1 MSFFGTRLSS
11 AVTQLRGELSAAPQT
26 ANDTITKLVEKI
38 QTSPQVDDR
47 RTAVLGLK
55 GLSRDWK
62 ADVGTAAMPS
72 LIAVLRHDAPHDV
85 DIAKA
90 VLETLM
96 QLCETQEKP
105 AKDDV
110 GLKHIDQLLEVSY
123 QVVTPQLTTRN
134 LNPSMPYS
142 GCCHRHLH
150 SSHDSM
156 RSSSYRSS

>member
-62 ADVGTAAMPS
+62 ADVGAAAIPS
-72 LIAVLRHDAPHDV
+72 LIAVLVHDSPHDV

-105 AKDDV
+105 TKDDV
-110 GLKHIDQLLEVSY
+110 GLKHIDQLLEVS
-123 QVVTPQLTTRN
+123 
-134 LNPSMPYS
+134 
-142 GCCHRHLH
+142 
-150 SSHDSM
+150 
-156 RSSSYRSS
+156 

>member
-62 ADVGTAAMPS
+62 ADVGAAAMPS

-96 QLCETQEKP
+96 QLCETQDKP
-105 AKDDV
+105 SKDDA

-123 QVVTPQLTTRN
+123 KCEASQADRRSLSRSTP
-134 LNPSMPYS
+134 SS
-142 GCCHRHLH
+142 GCCLQHLR
-150 SSHDSM
+150 SSLDST
-156 RSSSYRSS
+156 RSSSCHSS